1 MEEERNEIAD
11 ALVHATSSVQSQLY
25 WVQGRIAALW
35 GKTLTLLTGARE
47 ERHRSVH
54 NYSNR
59 VFILNNYFLVGCKGV
74 ECMCGCVCKRGK
86 AKGTRRYSARA
97 TINMF
102 ISYGKMV
109 WKIASAE
116 MVACLP

>member
-35 GKTLTLLTGARE
+35 GKTLTLLRSARE

-54 NYSNR
+54 NYTDCM
-59 VFILNNYFLVGCKGV
+59 FILNHCFLVGCKGV
-74 ECMCGCVCKRGK
+74 ECMRGCVCKRGK
-86 AKGTRRYSARA
+86 AKYTRRIYSARA

-102 ISYGKMV
+102 IS
-109 WKIASAE
+109 
-116 MVACLP
+116 